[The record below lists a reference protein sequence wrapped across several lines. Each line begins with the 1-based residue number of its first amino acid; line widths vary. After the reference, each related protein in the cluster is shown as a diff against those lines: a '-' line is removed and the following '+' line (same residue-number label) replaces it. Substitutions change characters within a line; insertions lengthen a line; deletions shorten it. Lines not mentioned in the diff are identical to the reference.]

1 MSKFEK
7 IKENLLNSFDKL
19 NEVLEIELRDNFPII
34 DHKGQSFIIV
44 SIDYENNTFII
55 RQNGQNIIESNFDST
70 KLFNI
75 ENAKGIAFIPID
87 GKKGLLGFGD
97 SYCDFIF
104 FDDNDFCFVEF
115 KLNAISLAERAI
127 RKNRKKA
134 ISQLK
139 NTIALF
145 DDKLSKNYE
154 GLDLEAYAC
163 EPKTYPDDGWEDFR
177 IAFLEEVGILLFK
190 ENTKICK

>member
-7 IKENLLNSFDKL
+7 IKENLLNCFDKL
-19 NEVLEIELRDNFPII
+19 NDVLEIELRDKFCII

-44 SIDYENNTFII
+44 SIDHENNTFII
-55 RQNGQNIIESNFDST
+55 RQNGQNIIGSDFDSA

-75 ENAKGIAFIPID
+75 KNAKEIAFIPID
-87 GKKGLLGFGD
+87 GKKGLLRFGV
-97 SYCDFIF
+97 SCCDFIF
-104 FDDNDFCFVEF
+104 FDDNNFCFVEF
-115 KLNAISLAERAI
+115 KLNAISLEERAI

-177 IAFLEEVGILLFK
+177 IAFLEEVGIFLSK
-190 ENTKICK
+190 ETEKVCE